1 MPNCEKKA
9 GSSGPEVLHGITIVE
24 SDMLYCS
31 TGTSVGGREALGG
44 TGPGGGVAG
53 VAG

>member
-24 SDMLYCS
+24 SDMLYC
-31 TGTSVGGREALGG
+31 TTATHRQLAATDRGTVGWGL
-44 TGPGGGVAG
+44 AG
-53 VAG
+53 